1 MEVHGLIDA
10 ARAGDL
16 AAVKNHLAS
25 GADVNVTCEQGWSPL
40 NYAAGRGDLEMVKLL
55 VTKGA
60 EIFRTGRDNRT
71 AYMIALAAGRA
82 EVARYLREVEDASS
96 REEAK
101 SLRPQ
106 RQYCKAY
113 NLEDLRQFPSWSEA
127 RIDWKDDEGGRKA
140 GEPDGGAMNDKI
152 VFLHQD
158 FTVTRSMWHNENVIF
173 NRVDSEWRDFCVNI
187 LGFKSPDDLDLL
199 VPPYSTGA
207 TV

>member
-1 MEVHGLIDA
+1 MEAHGLIDA

-25 GADVNVTCEQGWSPL
+25 GADVNVTCDQGWSPL

-82 EVARYLREVEDASS
+82 EVARYLREVEGASS
-96 REEAK
+96 CEEAK

-113 NLEDLRQFPSWSEA
+113 NLEDLRQFPSWTEA
-127 RIDWKDDEGGRKA
+127 RIDLKDDEDGRKA
-140 GEPDGGAMNDKI
+140 DEPDGAMNDKI

-158 FTVTRSMWHNENVIF
+158 FTVTRSMWRNENVIF
-173 NRVDSEWRDFCVNI
+173 NRVDSEWRDFCVNT
-187 LGFKSPDDLDLL
+187 LGFKAPDDLDLIL
-199 VPPYSTGA
+199 PPDSTSA